1 MYAFAV
7 WARMTMQ
14 ADAAIRL
21 EDAAENHH
29 SDDAVN
35 RSQRVQKVGEV
46 KHSYRL
52 SVDKYPLLCLLG
64 L

>member
-1 MYAFAV
+1 MHVLAV

-21 EDAAENHH
+21 EGAAESYH

-35 RSQRVQKVGEV
+35 RSQRIQKMGEV
-46 KHSYRL
+46 KHAYRL
-52 SVDKYPLLCLLG
+52 SADKYPLVCLLG